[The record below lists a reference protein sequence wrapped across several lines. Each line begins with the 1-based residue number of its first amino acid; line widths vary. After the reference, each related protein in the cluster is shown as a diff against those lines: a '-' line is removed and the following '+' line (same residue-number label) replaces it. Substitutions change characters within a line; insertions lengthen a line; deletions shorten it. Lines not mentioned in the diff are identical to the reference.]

1 MLALLCFLLTLLTS
15 PFKSKSRLAAE
26 NAALRHQVAVL
37 RRKVRGR
44 IQLTNADRLFFVQL
58 YRWFPSILKAIT
70 IIRPET
76 IVRWHRAGFRRYW
89 WWKSR
94 SRAGRPPIDS
104 DLRALIRRMSVD
116 NPLWGAPRIHGEL
129 LKLGFDVAQS
139 SVAKYMVKRAG
150 PPSQG
155 WFTFLHNHAPNIA
168 AMDLFVVPTIGFDL
182 LYVLVIVGLE
192 RRDLVWINV
201 TTHPAAEWIARQITE
216 AFPWNEAPGYLI
228 RDQDGVYGATV
239 MRRLQAMGIRDKP
252 IASGS
257 PWQNGYA
264 ERLIGSIRREC
275 TDHVVAFGAEH
286 LRRVLQSY
294 ARYYN
299 MCRTHRAL
307 GKDAPVHRVTERL
320 GSIMSRPILG
330 GLHHQ
335 YCRI

>member
-1 MLALLCFLLTLLTS
+1 MLALFYFLLTLLTS

-26 NAALRHQVAVL
+26 NAALRHQVTVL

-44 IQLTNADRLFFVQL
+44 IQFTNADRLFFVQL

-70 IIRPET
+70 IIQPET
-76 IVRWHRAGFRRYW
+76 IARWHRAGFRRYW
-89 WWKSR
+89 RWKSR
-94 SRAGRPPIDS
+94 SRAGRPPIDA

-139 SVAKYMVKRAG
+139 TVAKYMVKRGG

-155 WFTFLHNHAPNIA
+155 WLTFLHNHAPNIA

-201 TTHPAAEWIARQITE
+201 TANPAAEWIARQITE
-216 AFPWNEAPGYLI
+216 AFPWNEAPRYLI
-228 RDQDGVYGATV
+228 RDQDGVYGAAV
-239 MRRLQAMGIRDKP
+239 MRRLRAMGIRDKP
-252 IASGS
+252 IAPGS

-264 ERLIGSIRREC
+264 ERLMGQSGASAPTMWWPLARSTCAGSCSHTRATTICGEHIEPWTRTLPFIG
-275 TDHVVAFGAEH
+275 
-286 LRRVLQSY
+286 
-294 ARYYN
+294 
-299 MCRTHRAL
+299 
-307 GKDAPVHRVTERL
+307 
-320 GSIMSRPILG
+320 
-330 GLHHQ
+330 
-335 YCRI
+335 